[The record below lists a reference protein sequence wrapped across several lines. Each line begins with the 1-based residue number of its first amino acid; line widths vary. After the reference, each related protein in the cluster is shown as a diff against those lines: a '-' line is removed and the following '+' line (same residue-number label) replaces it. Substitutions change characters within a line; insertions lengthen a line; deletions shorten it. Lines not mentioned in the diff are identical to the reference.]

1 MFNAPGRW
9 SIYLSYA
16 QPEVQHEAAA
26 LATALGQSRVWL
38 DVFLEDISLPATEEG
53 MRCSDAFVALL
64 SKAKRPVVGAVHL
77 PDHALD
83 VPNVEQLLAS
93 AKAETIIERIR
104 TSFTMV
110 RAPSTTAMM

>member
-1 MFNAPGRW
+1 MLKSSSA
-9 SIYLSYA
+9 A
-16 QPEVQHEAAA
+16 CAA
-26 LATALGQSRVWL
+26 LAAEGHVNTAPGGGSRFQS
-38 DVFLEDISLPATEEG
+38 AA
-53 MRCSDAFVALL
+53 AFVALL